1 VRLFYATL
9 SHPSPVH
16 KMQAI
21 VLTLIQSLLIHAL
34 SIEETFDHTSNGKL
48 RRSPGPANLPADTT
62 VEFNSEGYG
71 NDGVH
76 LALTP
81 SCSSERAGEIN
92 TGIDWPTIKT
102 VVAFG
107 DSVCHLT

>member
-1 VRLFYATL
+1 MPGIR
-9 SHPSPVH
+9 
-16 KMQAI
+16 AI

-34 SIEETFDHTSNGKL
+34 SIEKTFDQATGGKL
-48 RRSPGPANLPADTT
+48 RRSPRPANLPADTAA
-62 VEFNSEGYG
+62 EFNSEGYD

-76 LALTP
+76 LALAP

-92 TGIDWPTIKT
+92 AGIDWQTIKT